1 VRLSAQFDAR
11 TRSDVAVGAAC
22 GRGDGGSAFSRREE
36 NTNFSSLMMKKKK
49 KMIFFFFVGDF
60 CSHADAQFFQ
70 VTKMKYNTSVS
81 SSRRKSRKA
90 HFTAPSHLRRK
101 IMSAGLSKELRKKH
115 GVRSVPV
122 RKDDEVRVVRGTF
135 KDVEGKVISV
145 YRRKY
150 IIHIE
155 KVTREKANGQTIQ
168 VGIHP
173 SKVVI
178 TKIKMGTNRALS
190 RCSADLT
197 ALVCFC
203 FSLLQISTVTA
214 CSSRSASA
222 RRSSRSSTPS
232 EWPRSPPAAPTD

>member
-1 VRLSAQFDAR
+1 
-11 TRSDVAVGAAC
+11 
-22 GRGDGGSAFSRREE
+22 
-36 NTNFSSLMMKKKK
+36 
-49 KMIFFFFVGDF
+49 
-60 CSHADAQFFQ
+60 
-70 VTKMKYNTSVS
+70 MKYNTSVS

-197 ALVCFC
+197 ALVSV
-203 FSLLQISTVTA
+203 SL
-214 CSSRSASA
+214 CCRSRPSPLARQEA
-222 RRSSRSSTPS
+222 RRQGGPAEARRRASGQDRRRRLQLIEVTCARQTVWSITFFLLVVLPAKKAHVCEMGCFVLRLSSADSVACCLDHRGLCAGRVAI
-232 EWPRSPPAAPTD
+232 ERPRSVLRRRR